1 MKLKTGDRVMVISGK
16 DAGVESVIERV
27 YPDND
32 RILVEGVNTA
42 KKHQKPLSQQNQGGI
57 IDRDMPIHV
66 SNVMLVCPKCDKPT
80 RVGHRIDDS
89 GKKHRVCKKC
99 GKDLK

>member
-1 MKLKTGDRVMVISGK
+1 
-16 DAGVESVIERV
+16 
-27 YPDND
+27 
-32 RILVEGVNTA
+32 
-42 KKHQKPLSQQNQGGI
+42 
-57 IDRDMPIHV
+57 MPIHV

>member
-1 MKLKTGDRVMVISGK
+1 MVIAGK

-27 YPDND
+27 YPDQD

-80 RVGHRIDDS
+80 RVGYRVDAK
-89 GKKHRVCKKC
+89 GKHRVCKQC
-99 GKDLK
+99 GSDIK

>member
-27 YPDND
+27 YPDDD
-32 RILVEGVNTA
+32 RVLVEGVNTA

-57 IDRDMPIHV
+57 IDRDMP
-66 SNVMLVCPKCDKPT
+66 T
-80 RVGHRIDDS
+80 RVGHRIDDA